1 MQHHCEKSARVLHV
15 TNWASLFR
23 AHFFSPQLG
32 FISVFRVAKHICP
45 DSDLLL
51 LLFLIRARYLFF
63 PGFLLVSQLNKHKHY
78 TADKGDDF
86 KIGCVVSCKCF
97 LFNWRHFWRMNTAVL
112 CSSLCVC
119 VCVCSFNM
127 SAEVNEL
134 AYIMR
139 HRRWNERWKLHIRRT
154 EETFAFF
161 FPRQSPDLSLLPTS
175 LSSASFFF
183 SPLPFFFFLVFSPST
198 FFPFFFSG
206 SCFTFRFW
214 FVLYYGFHSSILPL
228 PCFAT
233 PLTSRVVKTDTACSA
248 WPSTTWPWSCGQRSS
263 SAWAGWCARSQQ
275 AVSFTSNVVVPMAT
289 SLRDGWNKRK
299 GSSKPVMGFRM
310 SQKR

>member
-63 PGFLLVSQLNKHKHY
+63 PGFLLVSQLNKHKRY

-119 VCVCSFNM
+119 VCVCSLNV
-127 SAEVNEL
+127 SAAVNEL

-139 HRRWNERWKLHIRRT
+139 HRRRNERWKLHIGRT

-161 FPRQSPDLSLLPTS
+161 FSASVTWPLFIANIPLKCFFFFFWFSHLL
-175 LSSASFFF
+175 LSS
-183 SPLPFFFFLVFSPST
+183 PFFFRLVLHIPVLIRLVLRFSFKYPAAAMFRHAADEQSRQNGYRMQRMAIHNMAMILRAEEQQCMSRMVCSQ
-198 FFPFFFSG
+198 PAG
-206 SCFTFRFW
+206 SVFYQQRGCP
-214 FVLYYGFHSSILPL
+214 YGYKP
-228 PCFAT
+228 
-233 PLTSRVVKTDTACSA
+233 
-248 WPSTTWPWSCGQRSS
+248 
-263 SAWAGWCARSQQ
+263 ARWLKQEERQQ
-275 AVSFTSNVVVPMAT
+275 
-289 SLRDGWNKRK
+289 
-299 GSSKPVMGFRM
+299 
-310 SQKR
+310 